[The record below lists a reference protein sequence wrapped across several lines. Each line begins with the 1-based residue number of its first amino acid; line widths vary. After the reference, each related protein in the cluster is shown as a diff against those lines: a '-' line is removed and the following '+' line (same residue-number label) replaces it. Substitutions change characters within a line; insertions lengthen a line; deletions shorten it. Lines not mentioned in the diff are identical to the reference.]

1 MNGELVNALRRR
13 ARSLLKHAY
22 IYLNDGDFDLAC
34 YNCQQALEL
43 YLKSIIYELFSEE
56 VKTYSLRELFEKL
69 HEKLRN
75 TGRVRDAELVE
86 SIVKNYKNA
95 IVGLE
100 GAGVDARYGMKPYDR
115 RDAINSIEAVEQII
129 EKLEKIRRR
138 ILA

>member
-1 MNGELVNALRRR
+1 LSGELVNALRRR

-56 VKTYSLRELFEKL
+56 VKTCSLRELFEKL
-69 HEKLRN
+69 YEKLRS

-86 SIVKNYKNA
+86 SLVENYKNA
-95 IVGLE
+95 ISGLE
-100 GAGVDARYGMKPYDR
+100 GANIDARYGMKPYDR

-138 ILA
+138 ILT

>member
-1 MNGELVNALRRR
+1 LSGELVNALRRR

-56 VKTYSLRELFEKL
+56 VKTCSLRELFEKL
-69 HEKLRN
+69 YEKLRS

-86 SIVKNYKNA
+86 SLVENYKNA
-95 IVGLE
+95 ISGLE
-100 GAGVDARYGMKPYDR
+100 CANIDARYGMKPYDR

-138 ILA
+138 ILT